1 MTEEY
6 KFDPLACY
14 DFQAPGLPWVVA
26 STTFS
31 EAFCYRCG
39 AREKLVPG
47 ESEPVLR
54 AFAEKH
60 GACDSEW

>member
-1 MTEEY
+1 
-6 KFDPLACY
+6 
-14 DFQAPGLPWVVA
+14 VVA